1 MSEQSKNFQFL
12 ALVVCRVENYC
23 IFGSFLVPFD
33 ILNDVHELVKPPNN
47 RPMVWSQL
55 KFF

>member
-55 KFF
+55 